1 MRAIDQNVEPRLFG
15 MRRQDF
21 AFRIQREETMMLEN
35 FGDEYRVYMR
45 QTKRLVPWV
54 I

>member
-1 MRAIDQNVEPRLFG
+1 V
-15 MRRQDF
+15 
-21 AFRIQREETMMLEN
+21 MMIES